1 MKNLR
6 DPTDV
11 PPRLNTIIALT
22 AEALRICGILLQP
35 YMPEKTQLLLDQLGV
50 DKSKRTAEYAV
61 LAADLDYGINKAP
74 LHQGYTGIL
83 FPPVLAA

>member
-1 MKNLR
+1 MKNLV

-11 PPRLNTIIALT
+11 PTRLNTVIALT

-50 DKSKRTAEYAV
+50 DQSKRTVDYAV
-61 LAADLDYGINKAP
+61 IAADLDYGVPKAP
-74 LHQGYTGIL
+74 LHSGYTGIL
-83 FPPVLAA
+83 FPPILAA